1 MIQQQTLL
9 NVTDN
14 SGAKRV
20 MCIKV
25 LGGSK
30 RRIAHLGDTI
40 VVTIKKAIPSGNAKK
55 GTVSKA
61 IIVRTKKERRR
72 KDGSYIKFNGNE
84 IVFAKKYFLYK

>member
-72 KDGSYIKFNGNE
+72 KDDMIFLLAKFCRLELKPG
-84 IVFAKKYFLYK
+84 